1 MSAAV
6 LVRRQPSLLTTAGV
20 EHSIRGA
27 LAELRD
33 VLPEACVCWLVLEVR
48 RRSDPR
54 SEVYERRQR

>member
-1 MSAAV
+1 MSTAV

-33 VLPEACVCWLVLEVR
+33 VLPEPCVCWLVLEVR
-48 RRSDPR
+48 RRNGA
-54 SEVYERRQR
+54 